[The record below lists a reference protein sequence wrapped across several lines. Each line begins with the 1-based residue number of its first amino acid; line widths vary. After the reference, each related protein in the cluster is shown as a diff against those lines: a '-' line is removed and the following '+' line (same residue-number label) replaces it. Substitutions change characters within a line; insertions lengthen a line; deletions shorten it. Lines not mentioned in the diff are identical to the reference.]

1 MKKILLALAI
11 VAALFSLVWFVGK
24 PFYLHKRQEKVMA
37 FVDRFQQKVNQEV
50 PITNGKE
57 VWSKKDS
64 WIYFSTGGKGS
75 HVEDTLK
82 TFMPQSNQM
91 GQYDSRQVERLHLLY
106 PKKATA
112 DLKGI
117 TALSLEK
124 TSYSIKGFDIK
135 KQKSKTLQTLY
146 FKDDAYKEPF
156 TLNDL
161 IRDKAAFRK
170 VVEAATNQRSWSKEK
185 KDKLL
190 TPFEGD
196 DWKSISFIYQKGQL
210 HLANSVSL
218 PLSSFLD
225 AVESDYLQGDDLTS
239 YQEYLAKNRE
249 HLKRVALT
257 FDDGPNPV
265 TTPQV
270 LDILK
275 RYDAKA
281 TFFIIGQR
289 IAGQEVLLQKIVAQ
303 GNEIGNHTWSHP
315 NLADLS
321 VQEIKQEVTSTNEAI
336 EKAIHKKP
344 TLLRPP
350 YGSTNATVQAAA
362 GMKEIMWTVDTLD
375 WQNHST
381 AGIMKNV
388 KEQLTPGGII
398 LMHDIHQT
406 SVDALPTVLD
416 YLKAQGYEVVTV
428 SELYGYGS

>member
-1 MKKILLALAI
+1 MKKILLALT
-11 VAALFSLVWFVGK
+11 VVVALFSLVWFVGK
-24 PFYLHKRQEKVMA
+24 AFYFHKRQEKVVA
-37 FVDRFQQKVNQEV
+37 FVDRFQQKVNQDV

-57 VWSKKDS
+57 IWSQKDA
-64 WIYFSTGGKGS
+64 WIYVNTGGKGS
-75 HVEDTLK
+75 RVEETLK

-91 GQYDSRQVERLHLLY
+91 GEYDSRQVERLYLLY

-112 DLKGI
+112 DLKGV
-117 TALSLEK
+117 TALNLEK
-124 TSYSIKGFDIK
+124 TSYSIKGLDIK
-135 KQKSKTLQTLY
+135 KQKSKILQTLY
-146 FKDDAYKEPF
+146 FKDDAYKEPL

-161 IRDKAAFRK
+161 IRDKAAFRQ

-185 KDKLL
+185 KAKLL

-196 DWKSISFIYQKGQL
+196 DWKSISFTYQKGQL
-210 HLANSVSL
+210 HLTNSVSL

-225 AVESDYLQGDDLTS
+225 AIEPKYLQGDDLAS
-239 YQEYLAKNRE
+239 YQEYLAKTRE

-275 RYDAKA
+275 RYNAKA
-281 TFFIIGQR
+281 TFFTIGQK
-289 IAGQEVLLQKIVAQ
+289 IAGQEALLQKMIAQ

-315 NLADLS
+315 NLASLE
-321 VQEIKQEVTSTNEAI
+321 VQGIKQEVTSTNEAI

-344 TLLRPP
+344 TLMRPP

-362 GMKEIMWTVDTLD
+362 GMKEILWTVDTLD

-381 AGIMKNV
+381 EGIMKHV
-388 KEQLTPGGII
+388 KEELTPGGII

-406 SVDALPTVLD
+406 SVDALPSVLD
-416 YLKAQGYEVVTV
+416 YLKSQGYEVVTV
-428 SELYGYGS
+428 SELYGY